1 MLKIK
6 TIPVLTRMIAK
17 IDMKPIMNTLKNAD
31 VFDAAATKKDALKQL
46 SAEKVGELAFDLLG
60 EITPQL
66 DKIGEEMPLFVS
78 LYKGVSIEEAGEMD
92 VADIIN
98 DLINDEGIRTFI
110 SRALRKKAEHAA
122 SISSA
127 SITTGV

>member
-17 IDMKPIMNTLKNAD
+17 IDMKPIMTKLKEAD
-31 VFDAAATKKDALKQL
+31 VFDAAATTKDAVKQL
-46 SAEKVGELAFDLLG
+46 TAEKIGELAFDLLA

-110 SRALRKKAEHAA
+110 SRALQKKAEHVA

-127 SITTGV
+127 SITSGI

>member
-31 VFDAAATKKDALKQL
+31 VFDAATNKKDAVKQL
-46 SAEKVGELAFDLLG
+46 SSEQMGELAFDLLA

-66 DKIGEEMPLFVS
+66 DKIGEEIPEFVS
-78 LYKGVSIEEAGEMD
+78 LYKGVTIEEAGEMD
-92 VADIIN
+92 VGEVIN

-110 SRALRKKAEHAA
+110 SRALRGKAEHAA
-122 SISSA
+122 SIS
-127 SITTGV
+127 